1 MEIFPPMRNLLLNLK
16 SKNYQNRTVALIENG
31 TWAPNAIKC
40 MKEIINEMK
49 SINIIDQTIT
59 IKSKLSEENR
69 KELELLAEKL
79 IGKEVK

>member
-1 MEIFPPMRNLLLNLK
+1 
-16 SKNYQNRTVALIENG
+16 
-31 TWAPNAIKC
+31 

-49 SINIIDQTIT
+49 NINIIDQTIT

-79 IGKEVK
+79 IGKEVN

>member
-1 MEIFPPMRNLLLNLK
+1 
-16 SKNYQNRTVALIENG
+16 
-31 TWAPNAIKC
+31 

-49 SINIIDQTIT
+49 NINIVDQIIT
-59 IKSKLSEENR
+59 IKWKNI

>member
-1 MEIFPPMRNLLLNLK
+1 
-16 SKNYQNRTVALIENG
+16 
-31 TWAPNAIKC
+31 

-49 SINIIDQTIT
+49 NINIIDQKIT
-59 IKSKLSEENR
+59 IKSKLSEENI

>member
-1 MEIFPPMRNLLLNLK
+1 
-16 SKNYQNRTVALIENG
+16 
-31 TWAPNAIKC
+31 

-49 SINIIDQTIT
+49 NINIIDQTIT
-59 IKSKLSEENR
+59 IKSKLSEDNR

>member
-1 MEIFPPMRNLLLNLK
+1 
-16 SKNYQNRTVALIENG
+16 
-31 TWAPNAIKC
+31 

-49 SINIIDQTIT
+49 NINIIDQTIT